1 MVRIA
6 LLPPE
11 VSQKIAAGE
20 VIERPS
26 SVVKELVENS
36 LDAGATAVRVELRSG
51 GRDLI
56 RVEDDGWGLGRDDA
70 LLAFERH
77 STSKIREEKDLEN
90 ILTLGFRGEALA
102 SISAVSRLTFRTS
115 EGGEAGTEVERE
127 GERLMGVRDIA
138 FARGTSVEVRDLF
151 FNLPARLKFLKSE
164 TAELS
169 RSAKFLTLAAL
180 AHPEVAFA
188 LRHGTREVFD
198 WPRVRTLR
206 ERLFQVYGKA
216 LVDRLM
222 EVDHQDGGSRVQGF
236 VTRPPMGRGDRSQQF
251 FFVNLRPVRDSTLQA
266 ALNQA
271 FRPVLEKNTF
281 AEAFLFL
288 SHPRSE
294 VDVNVHPAKSEVRF
308 RDTQAVFRLVL
319 RGVEKAV
326 LDQGSVKPAEFC
338 LPHKAQTPGPKVEE
352 DPGARLFGDPYGPR
366 TSDRRSAS
374 QAPRVEAPDEVPE
387 RALRVLGQ
395 YLNLYIIV
403 ASEKGIFVV
412 DQHNAH
418 ERVLYERYK
427 AIGLNRQW
435 PRRLALIPR
444 LFDLSPSDALA
455 LEENAELFAA
465 NGFRVEEAGG
475 RTYALKEFPDIL
487 KENEAER
494 IFLDLLAEVRSEKL
508 SGRQDKVLATLACKT
523 AVKAGDPLSQA
534 QMEYLV
540 DELFQLPQHA
550 LCPHGRPILLS
561 IDRGQIAK
569 GLRRPS
575 N

>member
-1 MVRIA
+1 VPRIA

-36 LDAGATAVRVELRSG
+36 LDAGAASIRVELRAG
-51 GRDLI
+51 GKDLI
-56 RVEDDGWGLGRDDA
+56 RVEDDGCGLGRQDA

-90 ILTLGFRGEALA
+90 IVTLGFRGEALA

-115 EGGEAGTEVERE
+115 EGGEAGTEVQRE
-127 GERLMGVRDIA
+127 GERLAAVRDIA
-138 FARGTSVEVRDLF
+138 LARGTAVEVRDLF

-164 TAELS
+164 TAELG
-169 RSAKFLTLAAL
+169 RAAKLLTLAAL
-180 AHPEVAFA
+180 AHPEVAFS
-188 LRHGTREVFD
+188 LRHGRREVFD
-198 WPRVRTLR
+198 WPRVKTLR
-206 ERLFQVYGKA
+206 ERLFQVHGKA

-222 EVDHQDGGSRVQGF
+222 EIDHEEGGSRIRGF
-236 VTRPPMGRGDRSQQF
+236 VTRPPLGRGDRSQQF
-251 FFVNLRPVRDSTLQA
+251 FFVNLRPVKDPTLQA

-271 FRPVLEKNTF
+271 FRPVLEKDTF

-288 SHPRSE
+288 THPRGD

-308 RDTQAVFRLVL
+308 RDAQAVFRLVL

-338 LPHKAQTPGPKVEE
+338 LPHKAQGPAPGVRE
-352 DPGARLFGDPYGPR
+352 DAAERLFGDPFAPGSFGPR
-366 TSDRRSAS
+366 PGPPPVRGEAS
-374 QAPRVEAPDEVPE
+374 LVEE

-403 ASEKGIFVV
+403 VSAEGLFVV

-427 AIGLNRQW
+427 ELGLSRQW

-455 LEENAELFAA
+455 LEESAEIFAA

-487 KENEAER
+487 KEDEAER
-494 IFLDLLAEVRSEKL
+494 VFLDLLAEVRGEKL
-508 SGRQDKVLATLACKT
+508 AGRQEKVLATLACRT

-540 DELFQLPQHA
+540 DELFKLPQHS

>member
-11 VSQKIAAGE
+11 VSRKIAAGE

-36 LDAGATAVRVELRSG
+36 LDAGATAIRVELRAG
-51 GRDLI
+51 GKDLI

-77 STSKIREEKDLEN
+77 STSKIRDEKDLEN
-90 ILTLGFRGEALA
+90 IATLGFRGEALA

-127 GERLMGVRDIA
+127 AERLLGVRDVA
-138 FARGTSVEVRDLF
+138 LARGTSVEVRDLF

-164 TAELS
+164 TAELT

-180 AHPEVAFA
+180 DHPEVGFA
-188 LRHGTREVFD
+188 LRHASRDVFD
-198 WPRVRTLR
+198 WPRVKMLR
-206 ERLFQVYGKA
+206 ERIFQIHGKA

-222 EVDHQDGGSRVQGF
+222 EIDHRDGGSRIQGF
-236 VTRPPMGRGDRSQQF
+236 VTRPPVGRGDRSQQF
-251 FFVNLRPVRDSTLQA
+251 FFVNLRPVKDPTLQA

-271 FRPVLEKNTF
+271 FRPILEKNTF

-288 SHPRSE
+288 THPPSE

-319 RGVEKAV
+319 RAVEKAF
-326 LDQGSVKPAEFC
+326 LDQGTVKPGEFC
-338 LPHKAQTPGPKVEE
+338 LPHKAQASAPRVEE
-352 DPGARLFGDPYGPR
+352 SQDARLFGDPYGPK
-366 TSDRRSAS
+366 TSG
-374 QAPRVEAPDEVPE
+374 PRPE
-387 RALRVLGQ
+387 PPAAGAETRPEEDGRALRVLGQ
-395 YLNLYIIV
+395 YLDLYIVV
-403 ASEKGIFVV
+403 ASAEGLFIV

-427 AIGLNRQW
+427 ELGLNREW
-435 PRRLALIPR
+435 PRRIALIPR

-455 LEENAELFAA
+455 LEENAGLFAA

-487 KENEAER
+487 KEDEAER
-494 IFLDLLAEVRSEKL
+494 IFLDLLAEVRGEKL
-508 SGRQDKVLATLACKT
+508 AGRQDKVLATLACKT
-523 AVKAGDPLSQA
+523 AVKAGDPLNRA

-540 DELFQLPQHA
+540 DELFKLPQHS